1 MKIFPFNDEIS
12 SSTMAN
18 IMIRNAEGYQLYPYK
33 DIFGNFT
40 VGYGFLMNT
49 FTHLKSKDIYKYGLS
64 EQDSEAILVQK
75 ITKIMGDMD
84 ITYSHLTQNVYYI
97 FIDMIYNLGFEQF
110 KSFKTF
116 ISFCEQNEIEK
127 AVNDL
132 TNTLW
137 YQQVRQRAIR
147 DCLNLLSKKFYYLM

>member
-1 MKIFPFNDEIS
+1 MKIFPFSDEIS

-33 DIFGNFT
+33 DILGNFT
-40 VGYGFLMNT
+40 VGYGFLMST
-49 FTHLKSKDIYKYGLS
+49 FTRLKAEEIYRHGLS

-75 ITKIMGDMD
+75 ITQIMQDMD
-84 ITYSHLTQNVYYI
+84 VTYSHLLQNVYYV
-97 FIDMIYNLGFEQF
+97 FVDMIYNLGFEQF
-110 KSFKTF
+110 KTFATF
-116 ISFCEQNEIEK
+116 IKFSEQNEIEK